1 MIGYPLDSRVTYDK
15 DGIPIYDRAVTSAPL
30 RKLTKSLFSDGV
42 LPNPSTNL
50 QVLAKGDKITIK
62 AGFALCDGCQKLQE
76 DDLELNLP
84 EADNVNDR
92 IDTVV
97 LRLDNNEDVRS
108 CEFYIIRGV
117 AAVSPIRPAL
127 SQTESIWEIG
137 LADIRR
143 KAKSTEITDA
153 NITDTRYETARCGII
168 SSISRFDTTTL
179 YRQVQSDLEQ
189 FQQVSQAEFVQWFE
203 GIKDVLTGDIAGNLL
218 NMINKTNNMLDETKR
233 TIPTKLSELEN
244 DTGFKTTDNN
254 TWKANSATSEGYV
267 ASGSGQA
274 NKVWKTD
281 GSGVPGW
288 RSDDNTKYGNF
299 VKSGSGAKAGLVPA
313 PSTTAGTSKYLR
325 EDGTWQI
332 PPNSNT
338 WKENTS
344 SSEGYV
350 ASGAGQA
357 NKVWK
362 TDGNGNPAWRA
373 DAVVSLLDSASTIKA
388 NTSSGK
394 GAGAL
399 GVKEMYKELNNSL
412 TNENNESFNFGVL
425 NGVRGFFTDSSR
437 ADDSFIPFKS
447 GELELGEFIK
457 GGESQ
462 INTSTFANLE
472 VGAYYELLIYHTS
485 AAAEIT
491 SIRNAENLGVI
502 HLDGHVRYML
512 VNFKVLSETVYLDWY
527 NTGNTKY
534 ILRKLI

>member
-84 EADNVNDR
+84 EADNGNDR

-117 AAVSPIRPAL
+117 AAASPIRPAL

-143 KAKSTEITDA
+143 KARSTEITDA

-218 NMINKTNNMLDETKR
+218 NMINETKASV
-233 TIPTKLSELEN
+233 PTKISELEN
-244 DTGFKTTDNN
+244 DTGFKTTD
-254 TWKANSATSEGYV
+254 TWKANSAT
-267 ASGSGQA
+267 
-274 NKVWKTD
+274 
-281 GSGVPGW
+281 
-288 RSDDNTKYGNF
+288 
-299 VKSGSGAKAGLVPA
+299 
-313 PSTTAGTSKYLR
+313 
-325 EDGTWQI
+325 
-332 PPNSNT
+332 
-338 WKENTS
+338 
-344 SSEGYV
+344 SEGYV

-362 TDGNGNPAWRA
+362 TDGSGVPGWRNDANTTYSNFVKSGTGARAGLVPAPSTTAGTTKYLREDGTWQVPPNSNTWKANSATSEGYVASGAGQDNKVWKTDASGNPAWRA
-373 DAVVSLLDSASTIKA
+373 DATVSLLDSASTIKA
-388 NTSSGK
+388 NTAGGK

-399 GVKEMYKELNNSL
+399 GVKQLYTELNTGLSKVRVYVGSDGKLHFVNASGADTVL
-412 TNENNESFNFGVL
+412 PFSKGVDGKIRVTL
-425 NGVRGFFTDSSR
+425 SSGWCY
-437 ADDSFIPFKS
+437 ANQGGANISGAIDISIVN
-447 GELELGEFIK
+447 GELELE
-457 GGESQ
+457 
-462 INTSTFANLE
+462 NTFTLQVHDNAN
-472 VGAYYELLIYHTS
+472 GNRQS
-485 AAAEIT
+485 FPIT
-491 SIRNAENLGVI
+491 PNLSV
-502 HLDGHVRYML
+502 V
-512 VNFKVLSETVYLDWY
+512 K
-527 NTGNTKY
+527 
-534 ILRKLI
+534 